1 MYDDCVQSNAIS
13 FFSAYSGGSISLC
26 RSYSLLVFDNDWAS
40 LWSWLTSCAC
50 FVSLIEPWLFRT
62 SRVMDAEALAP
73 EGQALRRNIFFRMA
87 WHRFIVFKWAPWLDE
102 GVNMTEERGDLKH
115 DDCSS

>member
-1 MYDDCVQSNAIS
+1 MIVYNLMPYPSFLPIALEASACVGVIL
-13 FFSAYSGGSISLC
+13 F
-26 RSYSLLVFDNDWAS
+26 LVFDNDWAS

-102 GVNMTEERGDLKH
+102 GVNLT
-115 DDCSS
+115 